1 MPTTLELTISA
12 FTLSGRLEEVS
23 STIFSEF
30 DIEEIAED
38 IILNTSPKFLNLR
51 NYGKKNKVF
60 IFQGIPSVGKS
71 SVAKFFATSLQ
82 KYDFKRVNKDD
93 LRSMIDGGAWSKK
106 NEEQIIAARN
116 VLLKNFLSHGHD
128 VIIDDTNYHIPH
140 IKKILEVA
148 GNVADVF
155 VIDFHQHPK
164 DCIFYDSLR
173 ENSVGA
179 DVIRKIAGQRESF
192 LKKIENHTFPIRDN
206 RVPTICRILPPAIIV
221 DIDGTLAHMQGRSP
235 YDFSRVGEDKVDP
248 YIRDLVNHMY
258 FTQSWGFGER
268 VTVFIFSGRDD
279 SCYDETVKWLSDNG
293 VQYDELVMRASVDN
307 RPDYIVKKE
316 MYFEHVEGK
325 FDVQFVLDDRNSVV
339 SEWRSMGLKV
349 LQVEDGDF

>member
-1 MPTTLELTISA
+1 MTTTLELTISA
-12 FTLSGRLEEVS
+12 FSLSGRLEEIS

-30 DIEEIAED
+30 NIEEIAED
-38 IILNTSPKFLNLR
+38 IILNTNPQLLDFRSKVKGNC
-51 NYGKKNKVF
+51 VF

-71 SVAKFFATSLQ
+71 SVAKYFASSLQ

-155 VIDFHQHPK
+155 VIDFHQNPK
-164 DCIFYDSLR
+164 DCIFWDYLR

-192 LKKIENHTFPIRDN
+192 LKKIEGHTFPIRDN
-206 RVPTICRILPPAIIV
+206 RVPTFNPDLPPAIIV
-221 DIDGTLAHMQGRSP
+221 DIDGTVAHMQGRSP
-235 YDFSRVGEDKVDP
+235 YDFSRVDEDRVDP
-248 YIRDLVNHMY
+248 HIRDLVNHMY
-258 FTQSWGFGER
+258 FTQSWGYGER
-268 VTVFIFSGRDD
+268 VTVLIFSGRDD
-279 SCYDETVKWLSDNG
+279 SCYDTTAKWLKDNG
-293 VQYDELVMRASVDN
+293 VMYDKLMMRASDDN

-339 SEWRSMGLKV
+339 SEWRSMGLKA